1 MYFIFSLPFTYA
13 QEIYRGKINAKISTR
28 TFPGTSLGV
37 QWLRFHLP
45 MHGMQVKPLVGEL
58 RSQMPWG
65 KKKKKKKRDIKQ
77 KQYCNKF
84 TKDFKKWSTS
94 KKT

>member
-37 QWLRFHLP
+37 QWLRLHLP
-45 MHGMQVKPLVGEL
+45 MHGMQVQSLVGQL
-58 RSQMPWG
+58 RSHMPWG
-65 KKKKKKKRDIKQ
+65 QKKKDIKQ

-84 TKDFKKWSTS
+84 TKDFKKWFTS